1 MSITIFTSCHHI
13 TGIVLINL
21 FNRFTRTV
29 YSFHCNGIPIVRT
42 NGDRRIA
49 FCVYIVTDG
58 SRLVSPC
65 IRKCTDS
72 NGLVVI
78 RFPRAWY
85 VGIIC
90 RSMVTNHNRA
100 RVLGLSL
107 ITDNNGAKFQS
118 QCVITD
124 SNSRRCSCMTG
135 FTDGDAI
142 TMIGVC
148 TIT

>member
-78 RFPRAWY
+78 SFSRSWFCRI
-85 VGIIC
+85 GC
-90 RSMVTNHNRA
+90 RSVKANDDRT
-100 RVLGLSL
+100 RVIGSSL
-107 ITDNNGAKFQS
+107 ITDNNRAKFQS
-118 QCVITD
+118 PCVITD
-124 SNSRRCSCMTG
+124 RNSRGFSCMTG

-142 TMIGVC
+142 TIIGVC
-148 TIT
+148 AIT

>member
-1 MSITIFTSCHHI
+1 MSISIFTGCHHI

-42 NGDRRIA
+42 DGDRRIA

-58 SRLVSPC
+58 SRLIAPC
-65 IRKCTDS
+65 IGVCTDS
-72 NGLVVI
+72 NGLIVI
-78 RFPRAWY
+78 RLPRTWY
-85 VGIIC
+85 VGIVC
-90 RSMVTNHNRA
+90 RSIETNHNRA
-100 RVLGLSL
+100 GVLGLSL

-118 QCVITD
+118 LCVITD
-124 SNSRRCSCMTG
+124 SNSCRFSRMAG